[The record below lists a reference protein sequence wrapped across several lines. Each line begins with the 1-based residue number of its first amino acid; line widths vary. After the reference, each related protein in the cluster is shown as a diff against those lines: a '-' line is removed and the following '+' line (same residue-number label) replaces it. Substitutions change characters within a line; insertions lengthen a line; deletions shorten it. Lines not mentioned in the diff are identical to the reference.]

1 MRLLLSII
9 SLFALF
15 TGGLSAIK
23 DCDTTSV
30 FRPTQLALSPDPPVP
45 GRPVRLTLV
54 FDNRGPEIT
63 DGTVTTSLSVNYIP
77 VAPSTGAL
85 CENTACP
92 IVPGAND
99 RSTETTFPS
108 VTGLIRSKVVWK
120 GVAGQSLLCIDTS
133 FKVANAFN
141 PFGLL
146 DGLFERSLRGAGR
159 VEETEGEGEG
169 EQKEH
174 E

>member
-1 MRLLLSII
+1 MRSLVLLFSIFTFI
-9 SLFALF
+9 TSSFA
-15 TGGLSAIK
+15 AIK

-45 GRPVRLTLV
+45 GKPVRLTLV
-54 FDNRGPEIT
+54 FDNRGLEIT

-146 DGLFERSLRGAGR
+146 DGLFERSLRGTSR
-159 VEETEGEGEG
+159 IVETEGESEG
-169 EQKEH
+169 E
-174 E
+174 